1 MKMKTARIAVLGIAL
16 VAGIGAAVLVSE
28 SKPPQ
33 IIAAPTPVLTD
44 GVLVA
49 ARELTFG
56 AAVEASDLRWED
68 WPLDHIPEGVFRKS
82 ASPGGVEE
90 IQGSIVRSNFAVGE
104 PLRRDRLAKG
114 PHSGFLAAVLSKGS
128 RAVAINIDTQGSSE
142 AGGFIL
148 PNDRVDVIRV
158 FHDEDAAHKG
168 IGSSYVSHTILTNVR
183 VLAIGQNFQE
193 KNGERVITGANATL
207 ELTPAQAE
215 TVMLEQRVGQLSL
228 VLRSMSDVNAA
239 GEQHQNYSNGLLVVR
254 NGVAIRDRAH

>member
-1 MKMKTARIAVLGIAL
+1 LI
-16 VAGIGAAVLVSE
+16 
-28 SKPPQ
+28 
-33 IIAAPTPVLTD
+33 
-44 GVLVA
+44 
-49 ARELTFG
+49 FG
-56 AAVEASDLRWED
+56 AAVEAGDLRWED
-68 WPLDHIPEGVFRKS
+68 WPKDHIPEGLVRKNE
-82 ASPGGVEE
+82 SPGAVEE
-90 IQGSIVRSNFAVGE
+90 LQGSLVRSNFAAGE

-114 PHSGFLAAVLSKGS
+114 PHSDYLATVLSKGN
-128 RAVAINIDTQGSSE
+128 RAVAINIDTQGSST

-148 PNDRVDVIRV
+148 PNDRVNVIRI
-158 FHDEDAAHKG
+158 FHDEDAVHKG

-183 VLAIGQNFQE
+183 VLAIGPNFQE

-228 VLRSMSDVNAA
+228 VLRSMSDADAA

>member
-1 MKMKTARIAVLGIAL
+1 MKVTTARLTVLGIAL
-16 VAGIGAAVLVSE
+16 VAGIGAAVLVRE

-33 IIAAPTPVLTD
+33 VAAAPPPQLTD

-68 WPLDHIPEGVFRKS
+68 WPIDHIPDGIVRKS

-90 IQGSIVRSNFAVGE
+90 VQGSIVRSNFAAGE
-104 PLRRDRLAKG
+104 PLRRDRLVKG
-114 PHSGFLAAVLSKGS
+114 SHSGFLAAVLAPGK
-128 RAVAINIDTQGSSE
+128 RAVAINIDTHGSST

-148 PNDRVDVIRV
+148 PNDRVDVIRI

-168 IGSSYVSHTILTNVR
+168 SGTFVSQTILTDVR

-228 VLRSMSDVNAA
+228 VLRSMSDANVAS
-239 GEQHQNYSNGLLVVR
+239 EQHQNHGNGLLVVR